1 MKNKK
6 IVPVVLAGGAGT
18 RLWPLS
24 RSLYPKQFLSII
36 SECTMLQD
44 TISRLDGIEHGP
56 AIFICN
62 KEHRFIVAE
71 QLREKTIEYD
81 SILLEPVGRN
91 TAPAIAVAALKL
103 LAEQS
108 DPIMLVLPADHAI
121 KDTLEFQR
129 AIKKGVSLA
138 NSDVLV
144 TFGITP
150 ISPETGYGYIHLG
163 DKIADETFSVSSF
176 IEKPHLEKAKEYLS
190 SGQYLWNSGMFM
202 FKASSYISAL
212 EKFHPDML
220 AACASSI
227 KEAHHDLH
235 FIKLG
240 EKEFTSCSSESI
252 DYAVMEK
259 SKNSVVIKINVEW
272 SDIGSWSALWDI
284 SKKDSHGN
292 SIRGDVLTDN
302 TKNSFVY
309 SQNKLIATVGVED
322 LVIVETKD
330 AVLVARKDKVQNVKN
345 IVEILKQN
353 GRPEFLQHKAVF
365 RPWGRHETIASG
377 PRFHVKTVTIM
388 PGEKTAIQIHYHRAE
403 HWVVV
408 SGTAKVTKDDE
419 VLLLTENESIYI
431 PVGTAHSAE
440 NPGKIPLELIEVRT
454 GAYLEE
460 DDVIRLEEYGVGY

>member
-1 MKNKK
+1 
-6 IVPVVLAGGAGT
+6 
-18 RLWPLS
+18 
-24 RSLYPKQFLSII
+24 
-36 SECTMLQD
+36 MLQD
-44 TISRLDGIEHGP
+44 TISRLVGIEHGP

-62 KEHRFIVAE
+62 QEHRFIVAE
-71 QLREKTIEYD
+71 QLREQAIDYD

-103 LAEQS
+103 LSEHS

-121 KDTLEFQR
+121 KDVLEFQD
-129 AIKKGVSLA
+129 AIKKGVKLA
-138 NSDVLV
+138 SSGVLV

-150 ISPETGYGYIHLG
+150 RSPETGYGYIHLG
-163 DKIADETFSVSSF
+163 DEIADETFKVSSF

-202 FKASSYISAL
+202 FKASAYISAL
-212 EKFHPDML
+212 KKFQPDIL
-220 AACASSI
+220 AACESSI
-227 KEAHHDLH
+227 EGAHHDLH

-240 EKEFTSCSSESI
+240 EDEFTRCPSESI

-259 SKNSVVIKINVEW
+259 SKNSVVIKINVHW

-284 SKKDSHGN
+284 SEKDSNGN
-292 SIRGDVLTDN
+292 SIRGDVLTDS

-309 SQNKLIATVGVED
+309 SQNKLIATVGVD
-322 LVIVETKD
+322 NLVIVETKD
-330 AVLVARKDKVQNVKN
+330 AVLVSRKDKVQNVKN
-345 IVEILKQN
+345 IVEMLKKS
-353 GRPEFLQHKAVF
+353 GRPEFIQHMTVF
-365 RPWGRHETIASG
+365 RPWGRHETIANGS
-377 PRFHVKTVTIM
+377 RFHVKTVTVM